1 MVLLQFFRRNR
12 SIYSGFSRM
21 DYLNVKISDTSAQ
34 FRISFQLVDPNSNFL
49 RVFDFTRPMAE
60 TCEATELKI
69 KRTMEKTLAK
79 QYKRLKKTSDEMNIT
94 IKLSDNP
101 NKSLISTL
109 DILKD
114 SEYPVE
120 IFNKTYSIV
129 WNTPSVISLKIIK
142 CILVGFPCYPVTKL
156 ENADESLA
164 KFKWFRSITSLSKE
178 QQKNVVYERQ
188 WTERGKKCLKP
199 MKITPPDETNE
210 SQWCFIGGSSSYLPT
225 TEDVDHWLLVECIPK
240 NKDTEG
246 QPFRTVSPVVV
257 SAGPGKCPFEDRHK
271 FTKERVSNLGLR
283 VVTYNLLA
291 DLYVNKQFTYCP
303 PYALEIAYRKQFF
316 LKEIIGYN
324 SDLVCLQ
331 EVDTKVFD
339 GDLKPRLHLEGLP
352 GIFDKKGGQV
362 SEGLACF
369 YRTDK
374 LRLLQTE
381 SFTISEGL
389 QERPIFRRVW
399 ETVCRNEKLKN
410 RVLQRTNALQAHV
423 FELIERPDRWLIVG
437 NTHLYSHQD
446 ADHIRLL
453 QAGLGMLYFEDLV
466 NTLELKAPDKE
477 IALIFCGDFNSFP
490 SNGVLELMRKQHIPP
505 DHKDWTSNVDE
516 AVEDLPLINP
526 IRMESARGTPLYTN
540 YTDDFKDCLD
550 YIFYQENRFNVSQVV
565 PLPSEEVLSANVG
578 LPSVV
583 FPSDH
588 VSLVADLTWVT
599 NKGS

>member
-1 MVLLQFFRRNR
+1 
-12 SIYSGFSRM
+12 M
-21 DYLNVKISDTSAQ
+21 DKFNVKISDKSDH
-34 FRISFQLVDPNSNFL
+34 FCISFQLEDPNSNLL
-49 RVFDFTRPMAE
+49 RVFNFTRPVAE
-60 TCEATELKI
+60 TCEETELKI
-69 KRTMEKTLAK
+69 KHTIEKTLAK

-94 IKLSDNP
+94 LKLSNNP
-101 NKSLISTL
+101 NKSHISTL

-114 SEYPVE
+114 SNYPVE

-142 CILVGFPCYPVTKL
+142 CILVGFPCYPVTEL

-178 QQKNVVYERQ
+178 QQKIDAYERQ
-188 WTERGKKCLKP
+188 WTERGKKCPKP

-210 SQWCFIGGSSSYLPT
+210 SQWCFIGESSSYLPT
-225 TEDVDHWLLVECIPK
+225 TEDVDHWLLVECVPK

-257 SAGPGKCPFEDRHK
+257 SAGPGKCPFEDRHR

-283 VVTYNLLA
+283 IVTYNLLA
-291 DLYVNKQFTYCP
+291 DLYADQQYTRDVLFPYCP
-303 PYALEIAYRKQFF
+303 PHALEIAYRKQLF

-339 GDLKPRLHLEGLP
+339 GDLKPRLYLEGFA

-362 SEGLACF
+362 SEGVACF

-374 LRLLQTE
+374 LRLIQTE
-381 SFTISEGL
+381 SFTISEAL

-399 ETVCRNEKLKN
+399 ETVCRNENLKD

-423 FELIERPDRWLIVG
+423 FELIDSPDRWLIVG
-437 NTHLYSHQD
+437 NTHLYFHPD

-466 NTLELKAPDKE
+466 KTLELKAPDKE
-477 IALIFCGDFNSFP
+477 IALIFCGDFNSSP

-516 AVEDLPLINP
+516 AVENLLLINP
-526 IRMESARGTPLYTN
+526 IRMESACGTPLYTN
-540 YTDDFKDCLD
+540 YTEGFKDCLD
-550 YIFYQENRFNVSQVV
+550 YIFYQANRFNVSQVV
-565 PLPSEEVLSANVG
+565 PLPSEEELSANVG